1 MALNKLQMM
10 LRADRELVTHANTLA
25 AWAAADHG
33 VLVAEVVNFKQ
44 HHSKPV
50 VAARTQLVLAL
61 TESVQYRDAHEGYR
75 IIGRTWLVGTMT
87 PDLASE
93 GWRPISTPDMAVLVG
108 ARDHSAIVLTL
119 QRARKLRRARRMA
132 QEVAA

>member
-1 MALNKLQMM
+1 MALNKQQIV
-10 LRADRELVTHANTLA
+10 LRQNRTMIAHANGFIAQVA
-25 AWAAADHG
+25 AEYDVLIAD
-33 VLVAEVVNFKQ
+33 LVSFKL
-44 HHSKPV
+44 HHSDV
-50 VAARTQLVLAL
+50 LTDARMRLVQMLAD
-61 TESVQYRDAHEGYR
+61 TVQYRDNK
-75 IIGRTWLVGTMT
+75 IGKANERRWLIAPLT
-87 PDLASE
+87 PELADE